1 MRRNRR
7 RRSPAAGMPERPVP
21 SQSVGMVMAFML
33 AVVMLPAGVQAAG
46 QLVSIVDSDSD
57 KDQVKIDAGKLR
69 VGDGAGRLTVDGAVN
84 VVGKVNVAGSVN
96 VAGRATGFDRT
107 VSIANQYFVMGPLPS
122 YRKVYITSMI
132 VGNSSSTHGEG
143 WFDARA
149 TLEGRCSPSGALI
162 AGTRGVFVVGAQ
174 SGLNITFPDQPLV
187 APFVAK
193 TGLRSW
199 CLYHPRTEGVVT
211 TIVGYTI

>member
-1 MRRNRR
+1 MRGSRR
-7 RRSPAAGMPERPVP
+7 RRSPAPGMPEGPLP

-57 KDQVKIDAGKLR
+57 KDQVKVDAGKLR
-69 VGDGAGRLTVDGAVN
+69 VGDGAGKLTVDGAVN
-84 VVGKVNVAGSVN
+84 VAGTVS

-107 VSIANQYFVMGPLPS
+107 VSIANEYFLMGPLPS
-122 YRKVYITSMI
+122 YRKAYITSMI
-132 VGNSSSTHGEG
+132 VGNSSSTRGEG
-143 WFDARA
+143 YFEARA
-149 TLEGRCSPSGALI
+149 TVDGKCSPSGALI

-187 APFVAK
+187 APFVTK
-193 TGLRSW
+193 TLRSW